1 MGDTTNLS
9 QLPPTND
16 SNITMTTQ
24 ELKMPQQMHQ
34 QMPQQMPQQQ
44 LQGTISPTVNIE
56 NELNSNINQLQN
68 TGATQLPSRDIPRD
82 THDVVTDPNIK
93 LDYLPKT
100 NSDYIGDYDSE
111 DAVLK
116 KNNAVEKNNSFID
129 KIFNEFQI
137 TLVIVILFFIFQL
150 PFINSAIMKF
160 IPKLF
165 NESGNLNT
173 FGMLSKSILFG
184 GAYYVINKFS
194 DKIIK
199 Q

>member
-16 SNITMTTQ
+16 TNITMNTQ
-24 ELKMPQQMHQ
+24 ELKMPQQMQ
-34 QMPQQMPQQQ
+34 QQQ
-44 LQGTISPTVNIE
+44 LQGTISPSVNIE

-68 TGATQLPSRDIPRD
+68 TGASQLPSRDIPRD
-82 THDVVTDPNIK
+82 THDVVTDPNIQ
-93 LDYLPKT
+93 LDYLPKAT
-100 NSDYIGDYDSE
+100 ADYIGEYDS
-111 DAVLK
+111 DGAILK

-184 GAYYVINKFS
+184 TAYYVITKFS